1 MGLSVHLVFKGI
13 DIPPIDHWVQAEQNC
28 QLYKIVRIRVKR
40 RCQKEKAIITCEVFA
55 VEFSTLRTA
64 ASDRSVVYHRLGT
77 GRSLLLS
84 EFTGVLE
91 GFYEL
96 IHKAPATGYSPAMQL
111 CYFT

>member
-1 MGLSVHLVFKGI
+1 ML
-13 DIPPIDHWVQAEQNC
+13 E
-28 QLYKIVRIRVKR
+28 KR
-40 RCQKEKAIITCEVFA
+40 NALIACEIFA

-64 ASDRSVVYHRLGT
+64 ASDRSVVHHRLGT
-77 GRSLLLS
+77 GRPLLLS

-111 CYFT
+111 VYLNQLHNPHLKAASPLTMSQTS